1 MPLNISTNIW
11 KLVNRKKVKELY
23 TNILKRVT
31 YKFLKITKASSLR
44 SSSLRSSN
52 GVTKSVMFQH
62 VVILSLEINMKEK
75 FKAKNKLHLYRRRK
89 QLEEEIL
96 QKCEHCHARKN
107 ITTCGTCDV
116 FMQCATKIECFKR
129 NHDCQFLEILHNV
142 LQEVRKNMNL
152 PLDALDAL
160 DLL

>member
-11 KLVNRKKVKELY
+11 KLVNRKKVIELY
-23 TNILKRVT
+23 NNILKRVR
-31 YKFLKITKASSLR
+31 YKFSKITKASSLR
-44 SSSLRSSN
+44 SSSLRSFN
-52 GVTKSVMFQH
+52 AATKVVMFQH